1 MLSPFSDRRISADDL
16 LSSHACMFE
25 SLYGDE
31 PDLEVE
37 SEQAVTRATRPTA
50 PEKRARFPRALSH
63 RLHLDVFH
71 DSLEGKP
78 RGGLVAPQKPI
89 EDTVSEAKVSDNLPG
104 LLRLPV
110 ELRNQIYGYL
120 FNQRLIVIKH
130 NDPWPRSYDSILN
143 NAIGEYRQPNRA
155 KAIKCLRIIRP
166 MQKVPQT
173 LRRQAMKAKGI
184 SYAGIP
190 GQKSEPRE
198 GIDWKTTLSSLLL
211 TCKTISAEA
220 GPILYGITTF
230 YFDDARRLRGFLKT
244 ASRTNLSC
252 ITRLHIH
259 VRAHGM
265 PADAMN
271 DAWEQ
276 EHIQCWTSIFVTIA
290 SKMTNLRAISV
301 SLTVKNV
308 TDGLRRAFNPAHPI
322 TNWKNRAGYML
333 MLQPLSSLSRL
344 EDLRVLIRATDDIM
358 SQYQEMLPHLVF
370 RYWESA
376 NIHPVRSLEL
386 QVMNVHREVFEEMQ
400 ASLEQAMTDVARS
413 KDVNESFA
421 RVALA
426 TREYMEYGSDP
437 IGYMVMREL
446 EEENKM
452 KKEEAKKKKAERNQK
467 KNKGKKQWSCKKREG
482 YWGHRET

>member
-1 MLSPFSDRRISADDL
+1 MISPCSNERISVDDIF
-16 LSSHACMFE
+16 STYACIFE

-31 PDLEVE
+31 PGLEIE
-37 SEQAVTRATRPTA
+37 SEQVTTRAITPVILK
-50 PEKRARFPRALSH
+50 KRANFPRWLS
-63 RLHLDVFH
+63 RLQPGVFKDRIRH
-71 DSLEGKP
+71 SGD
-78 RGGLVAPQKPI
+78 LVARPEPVK
-89 EDTVSEAKVSDNLPG
+89 DTANDAEISVDLPG

-110 ELRNQIYGYL
+110 EIRNQIYGCL
-120 FNQRLIVIKH
+120 FSQRLIVIKQ
-130 NDPWPRSYDSILN
+130 NDPWSRSDDSILN

-155 KAIKCLRIIRP
+155 KAIKCLKIVRAK
-166 MQKVPQT
+166 QKVPQS

-190 GQKSEPRE
+190 GRKSEPRE

-211 TCKTISAEA
+211 TCKTINAEV

-230 YFDDARRLRGFLKT
+230 YFDDARRLRAFLKT
-244 ASRTNLSC
+244 VHPINLSC

-259 VRAHGM
+259 VRTHGM
-265 PADAMN
+265 PVDATN
-271 DAWEQ
+271 DVWEQ

-301 SLTVKNV
+301 SLTMRNV
-308 TDGLRRAFNPAHPI
+308 TDGLRRAFNPAQPN
-322 TNWKNRAGYML
+322 TDWKTRAGYML
-333 MLQPLSSLSRL
+333 MLQSLSNLSRL
-344 EDLRVLIRATDDIM
+344 EDLRVSIKATDDIM

-400 ASLEQAMTDVARS
+400 TSLEQAMADVARS
-413 KDVNESFA
+413 KDVNESFV

-426 TREYMEYGSDP
+426 TREYMDYKLDP

-446 EEENKM
+446 EDKHKK
-452 KKEEAKKKKAERNQK
+452 KKEEAKEKNAERKQK
-467 KNKGKKQWSCKKREG
+467 KIKDKKQWMRKKRDG
-482 YWGHRET
+482 Y